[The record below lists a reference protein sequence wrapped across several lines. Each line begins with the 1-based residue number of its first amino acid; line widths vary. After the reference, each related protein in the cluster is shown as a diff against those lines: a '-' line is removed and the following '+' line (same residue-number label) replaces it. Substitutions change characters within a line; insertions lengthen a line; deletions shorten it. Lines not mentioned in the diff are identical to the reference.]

1 MKSFTRATLRT
12 AIQRAPAFVP
22 KRAIRWLDNDLLHNP
37 VTTAAPAWFG
47 GRFPVTT
54 SDIIQR
60 YLYTF
65 GTWEPHL
72 SAWITRRL
80 TTGDTFVDVGANI
93 GYYTML
99 ASHLVGPTGHV
110 AAVEPVPCFHHHLQA
125 TLLLNGARNVRTIE
139 KAVAIESGRV
149 EMFLADPG
157 NLGGTST
164 IRPRVVREAFHADA
178 APLPDLLTPVEIRDA
193 RLIKIDVEG
202 AEVAAAQSLAPVLG
216 TLRPDAELI
225 IEVTPRALAKQGADV
240 DDVIAPLRAAG
251 FHTYRI
257 TNDYDPTTYPA
268 AIRTPALPQRWEQP
282 VTGMSDLVFS
292 RIDADHL

>member
-12 AIQRAPAFVP
+12 TIQRAPALAP
-22 KRAIRWLDNDLLHNP
+22 EWAIRWLDDELVRNP
-37 VTTAAPAWFG
+37 VTTTASARFG
-47 GRFPVTT
+47 DRFPVTT

-72 SAWITRRL
+72 SAWIARRL
-80 TTGDTFVDVGANI
+80 APGDAFVDVGANI

-110 AAVEPVPCFHHHLQA
+110 AAIEPVPRLHQHLQA
-125 TLLLNGARNVRTIE
+125 TVLLNEARNVRTIE
-139 KAVAIESGRV
+139 KAVAVESGRV

-164 IRPRVVREAFHADA
+164 IRPRTVHKSFWVDA
-178 APLPDLLTPVEIRDA
+178 APLPDLLAPAELTDA

-202 AEVAAAQSLAPVLG
+202 AEAAAVQTLVPALG
-216 TLRPDAELI
+216 ALRPDAELI
-225 IEVTPRALAKQGADV
+225 IEVTPRTLAKQGADV
-240 DDVIAPLRAAG
+240 DDVIRPLPAAG
-251 FHTYRI
+251 FHIYRI
-257 TNDYDPTTYPA
+257 ANDYDVTTYPA
-268 AIRTPALPQRWEQP
+268 AIRTPVPPQRWGQP

-292 RIDADHL
+292 RIDAYHP

>member
-22 KRAIRWLDNDLLHNP
+22 KRAIRRLDNDLLHNP
-37 VTTAAPAWFG
+37 VTTTTAAWFG
-47 GRFPVTT
+47 DRFPVTT

-72 SAWITRRL
+72 SAWINRRL

-110 AAVEPVPCFHHHLQA
+110 TAIEPVPRFYHHLQA
-125 TLLLNGARNVRTIE
+125 TLLLNRARNVRTIE
-139 KAVAIESGRV
+139 KAVAIEPGRV
-149 EMFLADPG
+149 EMFLSDPG

-164 IRPRVVREAFHADA
+164 IRPRIVRESFHADA
-178 APLPDLLTPVEIRDA
+178 APLLDLLTPAEIRDA

-202 AEVAAAQSLAPVLG
+202 AEAAAVQGLVPVLG

-225 IEVTPRALAKQGADV
+225 IEITPRALAKQGDDV
-240 DDVIAPLRAAG
+240 DDVIAPLRTAG

-268 AIRTPALPQRWEQP
+268 AIRTPVPPQRWEQP